1 MTSREVG
8 SAAPE
13 RPSSGGR
20 VDLHLHSTASDG
32 TVVPAAVVSEAAERG
47 LVGLALTDHDTVDGV
62 EEAAA
67 EAKRRGLRF
76 LPAAEI
82 SANEPGRS
90 VHLLSFGFDPTD
102 AELTGF
108 LREAREDRVRRGR
121 EIVERLR
128 RLGVSLTYEAV
139 EAEAGGAAPT
149 RAHVARA
156 LLRSGAARTHA
167 EVFRRWLSRGR
178 PAFVERRPTPPEEVS
193 RRVHAAGGVVLLAH
207 PGRTY
212 GVADVRRWVEVGLD
226 GVEVLH
232 PENPPDV
239 RVRLGRLAE
248 QLGLLRC
255 GGSDWHGPHTH
266 RSPVGSEPVP
276 AAWMEEIAARCGA
289 TV

>member
-1 MTSREVG
+1 M
-8 SAAPE
+8 
-13 RPSSGGR
+13 
-20 VDLHLHSTASDG
+20 DLHLHSTASDG
-32 TVVPAAVVSEAAERG
+32 TVAPAAVVTEAAARG
-47 LVGLALTDHDTVDGV
+47 VVGLALTDHDTVDGV
-62 EEAAA
+62 EEAAG
-67 EAKRRGLRF
+67 EASRRGLRF

-90 VHLLSFGFDPTD
+90 VHMLAFGFDPGN

-121 EIVERLR
+121 AMVERLR

-139 EAEAGGAAPT
+139 EAEAGRAAPT

-156 LLRSGAARTHA
+156 LLRCGAARSHD

-178 PAFVERRPTPPEEVS
+178 PAFVERRPTPPAEVA
-193 RRVHAAGGVVLLAH
+193 RRVHTAGGVVLLAH

-212 GVADVRRWVEVGLD
+212 GPSDVRRWVEAGLD

-239 RVRLGRLAE
+239 RVQMGRLAE
-248 QLGLLRC
+248 ELGLLRC

-276 AAWMEEIAARCGA
+276 VAWMEEIAARCGA